1 MRYKVKVSFS
11 KTKKLKRPKIIININ
26 GDTLYFVKAPHVEGA
41 SKLIQAHTPPAL
53 RGTWRDLVLDNEIK
67 DLLWECVRVIE
78 SRSRRG
84 K

>member
-26 GDTLYFVKAPHVEGA
+26 GVTLYFVKTPYGNGEN
-41 SKLIQAHTPPAL
+41 KLTEARTPPEL
-53 RGTWRDLVLDNEIK
+53 IGTWRSLVLDNEIRP
-67 DLLWECVRVIE
+67 LLWECMEIIE
-78 SRSRRG
+78 AKSKRG